1 MKRRKPAIE
10 IVNDNVGEP
19 LTGPH
24 RETLA
29 DLVDEYRTNTISR
42 SSFLGR
48 AAVFGLSATSLSG
61 LLAETA
67 GARAAAPRAT
77 PKRTAKLNIGVGQDA
92 DTVDPQAFKDIPGYY
107 MLANLYDQLVDLKAH
122 ETSRGNIL
130 IADPSRPVSMIA
142 RSMTLSKDLRTV
154 TFKLDPA
161 AKFQDGSPI
170 TAADVKYTFSRGI
183 LGTQYTNTLMKML
196 TLTSVKNIRTPN
208 KYTVVFRLDKSNP
221 MTARLL
227 SLQVLSVQSAKVSA
241 QHATAKDK
249 WTNDYWRTHVFG
261 NGPYTLKAWNRGQG
275 FELAPNP
282 KYYKRGLPKNGGLV
296 FKVIADPQQRLNLL
310 KTGAL
315 HVAFE
320 ITAKDA
326 DSIRSGKVANVKL
339 IAVPSPWNFGLTFNN
354 AQKPFTDKRVR
365 QALSYAVPYKA
376 IITTIMRGLAVP
388 ANGMV
393 PPGMPT
399 HDGSFWN
406 YNTDL
411 NKAKAL
417 LTAAGLGNGFSTS
430 IDVLIG
436 RPEDQQAATL
446 IQANFQQIG
455 VKAQINVLDA
465 SAVPGQPEQ
474 RQVADADRRVVLLG
488 QRPLLS
494 PVLEH
499 AVHEHVHE
507 LVAVLEPGGRQA
519 DPQRHLRG
527 ERFETS
533 CDEPPGAKDDRGRRS
548 VGMAVRTGLLPAG
561 GEESARL
568 PVLAGPEPAFLLDV
582 PDLR

>member
-1 MKRRKPAIE
+1 VKRRKQAIE

-19 LTGPH
+19 LTEPH

-29 DLVDEYRTNTISR
+29 DLVDEYRDNTISR

-61 LLAETA
+61 LLAESA

-130 IADPSRPVSMIA
+130 IADPSRPTSMIA

-183 LGTQYTNTLMKML
+183 LGTQYTNILMNML
-196 TLTSVKNIRTPN
+196 TLSKVSNIRTPD
-208 KYTVVFRLDKSNP
+208 KHTVIFKLDKSNP

-227 SLQVLSVQSAKVSA
+227 SLQVLSIQSAKVSR
-241 QHATAKDK
+241 QHATPKDK
-249 WTNDYWRTHVFG
+249 WTNDYWRSHVFA
-261 NGPYTLKAWNRGQG
+261 NGPYVLKAWNRGQG

-326 DSIRSGKVANVKL
+326 DSIRSGKVANAKL

-354 AQKPFTDKRVR
+354 SQKPFTDKRVR

-417 LTAAGLGNGFSTS
+417 LTAAGLGNGFTTS

-455 VKAQINVLDA
+455 VKAQINMIDA
-465 SAVPGQPEQ
+465 SAYQDNRNNAKSPMQIVEWYSWVNDPFYH
-474 RQVADADRRVVLLG
+474 LYWNM
-488 QRPLLS
+488 LS
-494 PVLEH
+494 TNTFTNSSRYSNP
-499 AVHEHVHE
+499 AVDKLILSGIYE
-507 LVAVLEPGGRQA
+507 ANASKRAAMSRQA
-519 DPQRHLRG
+519 QKMIVDDAAWAWLFARDFFQPVAKNLHDFPYWPDQNP
-527 ERFETS
+527 RFYWTYL
-533 CDEPPGAKDDRGRRS
+533 
-548 VGMAVRTGLLPAG
+548 T
-561 GEESARL
+561 
-568 PVLAGPEPAFLLDV
+568 
-582 PDLR
+582 

>member
-1 MKRRKPAIE
+1 MRRRKPAIE

-19 LTGPH
+19 LTEPH

-29 DLVDEYRTNTISR
+29 DLVDEYRGNTISR
-42 SSFLGR
+42 KSFLGR

-67 GARAAAPRAT
+67 AARTSAPRAT

-107 MLANLYDQLVDLKAH
+107 MLANLYDQLVDLKPR

-130 IADPSRPVSMIA
+130 IGNPSKPTSMIA

-154 TFKLDPA
+154 TFRLDPT

-170 TAADVKYTFSRGI
+170 TASDVKYTFSRGI
-183 LGTQYTNTLMKML
+183 LGTQYTNILMKML
-196 TLTSVKNIRTPN
+196 TLSKVSNIRTPDQH
-208 KYTVVFRLDKSNP
+208 TVIFKLDKSNP

-227 SLQVLSVQSAKVSA
+227 SLQVLSIQSAKVSR
-241 QHATAKDK
+241 QHATPKDK
-249 WTNDYWRTHVFG
+249 WTNDYWRSNVFA
-261 NGPYTLKAWNRGQG
+261 NGPYVLKAWNRGQG

-282 KYYKRGLPKNGGLV
+282 KYYKRGLPRNGGLV

-310 KTGAL
+310 RTGAL

-326 DSIRSGKVANVKL
+326 DSIRSGNVKNVKL
-339 IAVPSPWNFGLTFNN
+339 IDVPSPWNFGLTFNN
-354 AQKPFTDKRVR
+354 SLKPFTDKRVR
-365 QALSYAVPYKA
+365 QALSYAVPYGA
-376 IITTIMRGLAVP
+376 IITTVMRGLAQP
-388 ANGMV
+388 AKSMV

-399 HDGSFWN
+399 HDGSSWN

-411 NKAKAL
+411 AKAKQL
-417 LTAAGLGNGFSTS
+417 LTAAGLGSGFSTS

-436 RPEDQQAATL
+436 RPEDEQAATL

-455 VKAQINVLDA
+455 VKAQINKLDA
-465 SAVPGQPEQ
+465 SQYQDNRNNAKSPMQIVEWYSWVNDPFYHLYWNMLSTNAFTNSSRYSNPAVDKLILDGIY
-474 RQVADADRRVVLLG
+474 
-488 QRPLLS
+488 
-494 PVLEH
+494 
-499 AVHEHVHE
+499 
-507 LVAVLEPGGRQA
+507 EPNAAKRASMSRQA
-519 DPQRHLRG
+519 QRMVIDDAPWAWLFARDFFQPVARNLHDFPYWPDQNP
-527 ERFETS
+527 RFYWTYL
-533 CDEPPGAKDDRGRRS
+533 
-548 VGMAVRTGLLPAG
+548 T
-561 GEESARL
+561 
-568 PVLAGPEPAFLLDV
+568 
-582 PDLR
+582 

>member
-19 LTGPH
+19 LTKPH

-29 DLVDEYRTNTISR
+29 DLVDEYQSNTISR
-42 SSFLGR
+42 KSFLGR

-67 GARAAAPRAT
+67 AARARSPRAT
-77 PKRTAKLNIGVGQDA
+77 PKRAAKLNIGVGQDA

-107 MLANLYDQLVDLKAH
+107 MLANLYDQLVDLKTH

-130 IADPSRPVSMIA
+130 YANASQPTSMIA
-142 RSMTLSKDLRTV
+142 RSMVLSKDLRTV
-154 TFKLDPA
+154 AFKLDPR

-196 TLTSVKNIRTPN
+196 TLSKVSNIRTPDPH
-208 KYTVVFRLDKSNP
+208 TVIFRLDKSNP

-227 SLQVLSVQSAKVSA
+227 SLQVLSIQSAKVSRK
-241 QHATAKDK
+241 HATAKDP
-249 WTNDYWRTHVFG
+249 WTNDYWRSNVFG
-261 NGPYTLKAWNRGQG
+261 NGPYVLQAWNRGQG
-275 FELAPNP
+275 FNLAPNP
-282 KYYKRGLPKNGGLV
+282 KYYQPGLPKNGGLV
-296 FKVIADPQQRLNLL
+296 FKVIANPQQRLSLL
-310 KTGAL
+310 ETGAL

-326 DSIRSGKVANVKL
+326 DSIRAGKAGGVKL
-339 IAVPSPWNFGLTFNN
+339 IDVPSPWSFGLTFNN

-365 QALSYAVPYKA
+365 QALSYAVPYNA
-376 IITTIMRGLAVP
+376 IITTIMRGLAQP
-388 ANGMV
+388 AKSMV

-399 HDGSFWN
+399 HDGSFWS

-411 NKAKAL
+411 GKAKQL

-455 VKAQINVLDA
+455 VKAQINLLDA
-465 SAVPGQPEQ
+465 SAYQDNRNNAKSPMQIVEFYSWVNDPFYHMYWN
-474 RQVADADRRVVLLG
+474 
-488 QRPLLS
+488 LLS
-494 PVLEH
+494 TNTFTNSSRYSNP
-499 AVHEHVHE
+499 AVDKLILNGIYEANAAKR
-507 LVAVLEPGGRQA
+507 VAMSRQA
-519 DPQRHLRG
+519 QKIIVDDAPWAWLFARDFFQPVAKNLHDFPYWPDQNP
-527 ERFETS
+527 RFYWT
-533 CDEPPGAKDDRGRRS
+533 
-548 VGMAVRTGLLPAG
+548 
-561 GEESARL
+561 
-568 PVLAGPEPAFLLDV
+568 FLT
-582 PDLR
+582 